1 MVRLYAS
8 IVIGLIFAAPAP
20 AGTWAD
26 GLFDGLVH
34 DFGVVARGPTVSHSY
49 RITNT
54 TGHSVHIAG
63 VRVSCGCTAAAV
75 RTADLAPGQET
86 ELIAQ
91 MDTRRFIGPK
101 SVTIY
106 VQFDR
111 PQWEEVR
118 LTVTANGRDD
128 LILTPDSLGFGA
140 IIRGSS
146 PSKSTTLTL
155 QGSVTHLLSVQA
167 ESNYVQLAAK
177 NIRHSE
183 SELVYEITATLRPD
197 TPVGKWYTDIW
208 LTTNNP
214 LGQRIRLPLS
224 VDINSALQFSSPVLA
239 FGSVNVGEKA
249 EKRII
254 LRGQQPFRI
263 TSIGGTD
270 ETVTADAGT
279 DAPKPVHVIVV
290 GMKSA
295 SAGDISRNLKI
306 VTDLAEDNTA
316 ILPITANIVMPKAD

>member
-8 IVIGLIFAAPAP
+8 IAIGLIFAAPAP

-26 GLFDGLVH
+26 NLFDGLVH
-34 DFGVVARGPTVSHSY
+34 DFGVVARGPMVTHSY

-54 TGHSVHIAG
+54 TGQPIHFVG
-63 VRVSCGCTAAAV
+63 VRVSCGCTSASI
-75 RTADLAPGQET
+75 RTADLGPGQET

-91 MDTRRFIGPK
+91 MDTRRFVGPK

-118 LTVTANGRDD
+118 LTVVANSRDD
-128 LILTPDSLGFGA
+128 LILTPESLAFGA
-140 IIRGSS
+140 IVRGSS
-146 PSKSTTLTL
+146 PSKSTTLTF
-155 QGSVTHLLSVQA
+155 QGSGTHLLSVQA
-167 ESNYVQLAAK
+167 ESNYVQLVAK
-177 NIRHSE
+177 NVRHSE
-183 SELVYEITATLRPD
+183 SELVYEITATLRSD

-208 LTTNNP
+208 LTTNNQS
-214 LGQRIRLPLS
+214 GQRIRLPLS

-239 FGSVNVGEKA
+239 FGSVKPGEKA

-254 LRGQQPFRI
+254 VRGPQPFRI

-270 ETVTADAGT
+270 ETVTADAGSDT
-279 DAPKPVHVIVV
+279 PKPVHVIVV
-290 GMKSA
+290 GINSA
-295 SAGDISRNLKI
+295 NPGAITRTLKFT
-306 VTDLAEDNTA
+306 TDLADDNTA
-316 ILPITANIVMPKAD
+316 TLPITANIMMPKAD